1 MANYNNYGSF
11 KFEIMENGKEVTSQ
25 IPTVH
30 LRALK
35 QRIMKED
42 DMEKGLDWLIN

>member
-1 MANYNNYGSF
+1 MEVSNLKSWKMAR
-11 KFEIMENGKEVTSQ
+11 KVTSQ